1 MMQMMNEMALVLP
14 AIWVSCSTP
23 TSPVPDIQTDVE
35 NSVIPPETNIKIHK
49 NIVIIELLN

>member
-1 MMQMMNEMALVLP
+1 MQMMNEMALVLP